1 MKLAEALSKRA
12 ELSRRIQELRERII
26 RNAKHQ
32 EGDSPSEDPRELLQ
46 EFERASDIFKKLV
59 ISINKTNQSIV
70 LEAGTPMIDAL
81 AERDTLKQQHS
92 LYKTLAAEATPKQD
106 RYSKSEI
113 KFVSSVNVADIQGM
127 ADNIAQSYRKL
138 DAEIQQANWLNDLI
152 E

>member
-32 EGDSPSEDPRELLQ
+32 EGDPPSEDPNELLD
-46 EFERASDIFKKLV
+46 EFERASDTFKKLV
-59 ISINKTNQSIV
+59 VSINKTNQRIL
-70 LEAGTPMIDAL
+70 LEAGTSMIDAL
-81 AERDTLKQQHS
+81 AERDVLKQQHS
-92 LYKTLAAEATPKQD
+92 LYKALAAEATPKQD

-113 KFVSSVNVADIQGM
+113 KFVSSVNVADIQRM
-127 ADNIAQSYRKL
+127 ADSIAQSYRKL
-138 DAEIQQANWLNDLI
+138 DAEIQQANWVNDLI